1 MSVADKKGVGID
13 LSKCRQPPPSG
24 RLQLLF
30 ASGDRLKHSLLIVD
44 NFIHCQPLRFLIL
57 LETVM
62 QQYHVLD
69 LSLFIASPQAFWI
82 PVAIVQIILAI

>member
-1 MSVADKKGVGID
+1 MTVAAHIPV
-13 LSKCRQPPPSG
+13 
-24 RLQLLF
+24 
-30 ASGDRLKHSLLIVD
+30 SGDRLKHSLLVVED
-44 NFIHCQPLRFLIL
+44 FIHCHPLRFFIL
-57 LETVM
+57 FETVV

>member
-13 LSKCRQPPPSG
+13 LSKCPQPPPSG
-24 RLQLLF
+24 RLQPLF

-57 LETVM
+57 
-62 QQYHVLD
+62 Y
-69 LSLFIASPQAFWI
+69 SICRCSSPAHRRFGFLL
-82 PVAIVQIILAI
+82 P